1 MATPRKRNNK
11 ARPNR
16 KMEVRYRRRT
26 FMFDEDTEREASVV
40 KQAIRATTAS
50 EAVRYSVRKIAE
62 LMLHVK
68 TGGRVYVDTKAKGTV
83 ALDIPPAP

>member
-1 MATPRKRNNK
+1 MATPRKRKPKNNK
-11 ARPNR
+11 KA
-16 KMEVRYRRRT
+16 EVRYRRRT
-26 FMFDEDTEREASVV
+26 FMFDEDTEREAGLV

-62 LMLHVK
+62 LMAHIK
-68 TGGRVYVDTKAKGTV
+68 GGGRVYVDTKAKGTV